1 MKTSTSETSM
11 VALPSGFTNRTNEPN
26 TSPPAEPKFSH
37 EFVAEQLILII
48 NSPDCTN
55 ELKKAAATMLVE
67 NEAKHRQVRS
77 TNKSVSSDP
86 RRHLSS
92 SKHVRRLAWSLLR
105 SHAAAMQKT
114 CHA

>member
-26 TSPPAEPKFSH
+26 TSTPAEPKFSH

-48 NSPDCTN
+48 NSPDCTD

-77 TNKSVSSDP
+77 INKSVSSDNISN
-86 RRHLSS
+86 RDSKNDGLSS
-92 SKHVRRLAWSLLR
+92 
-105 SHAAAMQKT
+105 
-114 CHA
+114 